1 MLAFSRKKRI
11 RIEGVREQA
20 CPDEPQNGL
29 RNLAEGLKKLPPTS
43 IPQFTRPTAEKAPN
57 QPLNVVIKIP

>member
-29 RNLAEGLKKLPPTS
+29 RNLAEGLKKLPTNP
-43 IPQFTRPTAEKAPN
+43 
-57 QPLNVVIKIP
+57 